1 MIFKYAFKNKKV
13 VITGNTGFKGSW
25 LSQWLVQLG
34 AKVYGISKDIPTSP
48 SLFESLNLK
57 EKITHNRLDIRNY
70 TILNDKIKEIA
81 PDYVFI

>member
-1 MIFKYAFKNKKV
+1 MIFNDAFKNKKV

-34 AKVYGISKDIPTSP
+34 AKVYGISKDIPTFP

-57 EKITHNRLDIRNY
+57 DKISHNTIDIRNY
-70 TILNDKIKEIA
+70 TVLNNKIKEIA
-81 PDYVFI
+81 P